1 MRVER
6 YLLPTKN
13 VFWKVKSGR
22 TGLVQNRGP
31 ISRAAIHPLPGQF
44 GLCLFSSELDPLP
57 PSKKPCW
64 MIYGCQTNQEAVF
77 LDLSSLPAGLGGPN
91 SWDQAKASCLGEEGG
106 QERPTSEEQA
116 SRGQPGSSPL
126 WRQDVGLL

>member
-44 GLCLFSSELDPLP
+44 RLCLFSSELDPLP

-126 WRQDVGLL
+126 WRQDVGPL

>member
-1 MRVER
+1 MRAER

-64 MIYGCQTNQEAVF
+64 MICGCQTNQEAVF
-77 LDLSSLPAGLGGPN
+77 LDLSSLPAGFGGPN

-126 WRQDVGLL
+126 WRQDVGPL